1 MLIGLIEFYVNFSR
15 SLFEQFRRVA
25 NFYFLM
31 ISILMLVGTYTSYFD
46 TPYAPWSTLFVLT
59 VVVMIS
65 VIKGGVEDLKRHAAD
80 RISNHMMIQK
90 LIPRSRIVTEK
101 SATGAVVE
109 LDFEA
114 VEWRRVCVGDIIRVD
129 NNSEFPADMIL
140 LLSSEE
146 VTWPELLAFSYLLGL
161 FCHISDI

>member
-1 MLIGLIEFYVNFSR
+1 
-15 SLFEQFRRVA
+15 
-25 NFYFLM
+25 
-31 ISILMLVGTYTSYFD
+31 MLVGTYTSYFD

-59 VVVMIS
+59 IVVMIS

-80 RISNHMMIQK
+80 RISNHRLIQK
-90 LIPRSRIVTEK
+90 LIPRSRKVTDT
-101 SATGAVVE
+101 SSNGAVTE
-109 LDFEA
+109 LDFEL

-146 VTWPELLAFSYLLGL
+146 VTWLGL
-161 FCHISDI
+161 HFS

>member
-1 MLIGLIEFYVNFSR
+1 
-15 SLFEQFRRVA
+15 
-25 NFYFLM
+25 
-31 ISILMLVGTYTSYFD
+31 MLVGTYTSYFD

-59 VVVMIS
+59 IVVMIS

-80 RISNHMMIQK
+80 RLSNHRLIQK
-90 LIPRSRIVTEK
+90 LIPRSRTVTET
-101 SATGAVVE
+101 SSDNTVTE

-146 VTWPELLAFSYLLGL
+146 VTYISWTPCNLLFVFFAWIILQ
-161 FCHISDI
+161 HV